1 MAENRDN
8 VRILAV
14 VSSGFER
21 QIQRHLSSQYMS
33 PVFVRRAEELG
44 YLVRNGEV
52 YEVALLPAV
61 LPEGIDWWTIWGELA
76 HLTRRPAILVYAQSA
91 NFHLW
96 SEVLDAGG
104 YDVVAEPFTRETLRA
119 AVLRAAWSFD
129 QKRTMDSDEDL
140 PDQEE

>member
-1 MAENRDN
+1 MAENHDN

-14 VSSGFER
+14 VSSDFEG
-21 QIQRHLSSQYMS
+21 QIQRHLSSPDMS
-33 PVFVRRAEELG
+33 AVFVSRAEELG
-44 YLVRNGEV
+44 HLVRNGEV
-52 YEVALLPAV
+52 YEVALLPAA

-96 SEVLDAGG
+96 AEVLDAGG
-104 YDVVAEPFTRETLRA
+104 YDVVAEPFNRETLRE

-129 QKRTMDSDEDL
+129 QNREIDSDEYL
-140 PDQEE
+140 PYQE

>member
-1 MAENRDN
+1 VRENHAN

-14 VSSGFER
+14 VSSDFEW
-21 QIQRHLSSQYMS
+21 QIQRHLSSSDMS
-33 PVFVRRAEELG
+33 PVFVRRPEELG

-61 LPEGIDWWTIWGELA
+61 LPEGLDWWSIWGELA
-76 HLTRRPAILVYAQSA
+76 HLTRRPAILVYAHSA

-96 SEVLDAGG
+96 AEVLDAGG
-104 YDVVAEPFTRETLRA
+104 YDVVEEPFTREALRE

-129 QKRTMDSDEDL
+129 QKRAMSSDEDSS
-140 PDQEE
+140 DRE

>member
-1 MAENRDN
+1 VAEHRDN
-8 VRILAV
+8 FRILAV
-14 VSSGFER
+14 VSPGFEG
-21 QIQRHLSSQYMS
+21 QIRRFLSSQDMS
-33 PVFVRRAEELG
+33 PAFVSRADQLG

-96 SEVLDAGG
+96 AEVLDAGG
-104 YDVVAEPFTRETLRA
+104 YDVVEEPFTRETLRE
-119 AVLRAAWSFD
+119 AVLRAASSFA
-129 QKRTMDSDEDL
+129 QKRAMSSDEDVL
-140 PDQEE
+140 DQE

>member
-1 MAENRDN
+1 MAENHDN

-14 VSSGFER
+14 VSSNFEG
-21 QIQRHLSSQYMS
+21 QIQRHLSSPDMS
-33 PVFVRRAEELG
+33 AVFVSRAEELG
-44 YLVRNGEV
+44 HLVRNGEV
-52 YEVALLPAV
+52 YEVALLPAA

-96 SEVLDAGG
+96 AEVLDAGG
-104 YDVVAEPFTRETLRA
+104 YDVVAEPFTREMLRE

-129 QKRTMDSDEDL
+129 QRREMSSDEGL
-140 PDQEE
+140 ADQE

>member
-1 MAENRDN
+1 MAENHNN

-14 VSSGFER
+14 VSSDFEGR
-21 QIQRHLSSQYMS
+21 IQRHLSSSDMS
-33 PVFVRRAEELG
+33 TVFVRRPEELG

-61 LPEGIDWWTIWGELA
+61 LPEGIDWWSIWGELA
-76 HLTRRPAILVYAQSA
+76 HLTRRPAILVYAQFA

-96 SEVLDAGG
+96 AEVLDAGG
-104 YDVVAEPFTRETLRA
+104 YDVVEEPFTRETLRE

-129 QKRTMDSDEDL
+129 QKRELGSVGDL
-140 PDQEE
+140 PDPE

>member
-1 MAENRDN
+1 MAENHDN

-14 VSSGFER
+14 VSLDFAGR
-21 QIQRHLSSQYMS
+21 IQRHLSSPDMS
-33 PVFVRRAEELG
+33 TVFVSCAEELG
-44 YLVRNGEV
+44 HLVRNGEV
-52 YEVALLPAV
+52 YEVALLPAA

-96 SEVLDAGG
+96 AEVLDAGG
-104 YDVVAEPFTRETLRA
+104 YDVVAEPFNRETLRE

-129 QKRTMDSDEDL
+129 QTREIDSDEYL
-140 PDQEE
+140 PYQE

>member
-1 MAENRDN
+1 MAENHDN

-14 VSSGFER
+14 VSSDFEG
-21 QIQRHLSSQYMS
+21 QIQRHLRSPDMS
-33 PVFVRRAEELG
+33 AVFVSRAEELG
-44 YLVRNGEV
+44 HLVRNGEV
-52 YEVALLPAV
+52 YEVALLPAA

-96 SEVLDAGG
+96 AEVLDAGG
-104 YDVVAEPFTRETLRA
+104 YDVVAEPFTREALRE

-129 QKRTMDSDEDL
+129 QNREIDSDEYL
-140 PDQEE
+140 PYQE

>member
-8 VRILAV
+8 FRILAV
-14 VSSGFER
+14 VSSGFEE
-21 QIQRHLSSQYMS
+21 QIQRHLSSQDMS
-33 PVFVRRAEELG
+33 PVFVSRAEELA

-61 LPEGIDWWTIWGELA
+61 LPEGIDWWTLWGELA
-76 HLTRRPAILVYAQSA
+76 HLTRRPAILVYAHSA

-96 SEVLDAGG
+96 AEVLDAGG
-104 YDVVAEPFTRETLRA
+104 YDVVEEPFTREALRE

-129 QKRTMDSDEDL
+129 KKRAMGSDED
-140 PDQEE
+140 PSDWE

>member
-1 MAENRDN
+1 VAENHDN
-8 VRILAV
+8 FRILAV
-14 VSSGFER
+14 VSSDFEG
-21 QIQRHLSSQYMS
+21 QIQRHLSSPDMS

-61 LPEGIDWWTIWGELA
+61 LPEGLDWWTIWGELA
-76 HLTRRPAILVYAQSA
+76 HLTQRPAILVYTQSA

-96 SEVLDAGG
+96 AEVLDAGG
-104 YDVVAEPFTRETLRA
+104 YDVVAEPFTRETLRE

-129 QKRTMDSDEDL
+129 QKRETGSDEDL
-140 PDQEE
+140 PDQE

>member
-1 MAENRDN
+1 MAENHDN

-14 VSSGFER
+14 VSSDFEG
-21 QIQRHLSSQYMS
+21 QIQRHLRSPDMS

-44 YLVRNGEV
+44 SLVRNGEV
-52 YEVALLPAV
+52 YEVALLPAA

-76 HLTRRPAILVYAQSA
+76 HLARRPAILVYAQSA

-96 SEVLDAGG
+96 AEVLDAGG
-104 YDVVAEPFTRETLRA
+104 YDVVSGPFTRETLRE

-129 QKRTMDSDEDL
+129 REREMGSDENLSD
-140 PDQEE
+140 PE

>member
-1 MAENRDN
+1 MAEHRDE

-14 VSSGFER
+14 
-21 QIQRHLSSQYMS
+21 LSSDIRDEIRRQLKSLDVS

-52 YEVALLPAV
+52 YQVALLPAV

-76 HLTRRPAILVYAQSA
+76 HLTRRPSILVYTQSA

-96 SEVLDAGG
+96 AEVLDAGG
-104 YDVVAEPFTRETLRA
+104 YDVVTEPFTRETLRE

-129 QKRTMDSDEDL
+129 QKREMGSDEDL
-140 PDQEE
+140 PDQE

>member
-1 MAENRDN
+1 MAENHDN

-14 VSSGFER
+14 VSSDFEG
-21 QIQRHLSSQYMS
+21 QIQQHLSSPDIS
-33 PVFVRRAEELG
+33 AVFVSRAEELG
-44 YLVRNGEV
+44 HLVRNGEV
-52 YEVALLPAV
+52 YEVALLPAA

-96 SEVLDAGG
+96 AEVLDAGG
-104 YDVVAEPFTRETLRA
+104 YDVVAEPFTRETLRE

-129 QKRTMDSDEDL
+129 QMREMGSDEDL
-140 PDQEE
+140 LNQE

>member
-1 MAENRDN
+1 VAENHDN
-8 VRILAV
+8 FRILAV
-14 VSSGFER
+14 VSSDFEG
-21 QIQRHLSSQYMS
+21 QIQRHLSSPDIS

-61 LPEGIDWWTIWGELA
+61 LPEGLDWWTIWGELA

-91 NFHLW
+91 NFHMW
-96 SEVLDAGG
+96 AEVLDAGG
-104 YDVVAEPFTRETLRA
+104 YDVVAEPFTRETLRE

-129 QKRTMDSDEDL
+129 QKREMGSDEDL
-140 PDQEE
+140 RDQE